1 MKGIWCL
8 ACFMLL
14 LLITAS
20 PANAAEGHMK
30 LLAVSEEPPL
40 KGSIADL
47 FLRTEPGSGRIFM
60 ETFPYTKLDT
70 QISTKFA
77 KEIACKEFDL
87 SCDSYDFFYTLKAG
101 SSIIGGPSAGAAI
114 AALTA
119 AVMKDLELRDDIAL
133 TGTINSGGLVGSVGG
148 IKQKLEVA
156 AENGIKKVLIPK
168 GEGIIIEN
176 NETVNL
182 TLYGRRL
189 GLEVVEV
196 GELSEA
202 VFQFTGAQLG
212 QASREIVID
221 ETYRNV
227 MRSLAMDLCQR
238 SGKLKEFVLNR
249 KPGEDFVTG
258 NFLSDET
265 AALNLTEKGLVA
277 LDNEAYYTSA
287 SYCFGANVKFRYLA
301 TLMQRYKP
309 EDIREQIDVF
319 EAEVKNF
326 EASLPSYDT
335 ITDLQTFTVVRDRLA
350 ESGMFLNLSR
360 VKLKGASNS
369 SNISSSLN
377 DLAYAIERFYS
388 ANSWAK
394 FFGSGT
400 KKFELSRGNLRNS
413 CDNKLA
419 EADERLQYARLFIS
433 GALEDISSELNNAR
447 QLRENGDYELCLF
460 EALKAKA
467 TANIVLSV
475 IGVGQGEL
483 ASIVDYKLEAAKRE
497 IIKETEK
504 GVFPIVGYSYYE
516 YSKSLKDT
524 DKFSAL
530 LYSEYALELS
540 NLDIYFKEAAAQNL
554 TVVSLPQRVV
564 KVVSFSKSNIAP
576 FVIGVVLGAIVAA
589 LVLSERGR
597 KKVLLIR
604 RR

>member
-1 MKGIWCL
+1 MI
-8 ACFMLL
+8 LL
-14 LLITAS
+14 LVTAS
-20 PANAAEGHMK
+20 TASAAEGHMK
-30 LLAVSEEPPL
+30 LLAVSEEPPF

-47 FLRTEPGSGRIFM
+47 FLRIEPGSGRIFM

-77 KEIACKEFDL
+77 KEIACKEFEL

-114 AALTA
+114 ATLTV
-119 AVMKDLELRDDIAL
+119 AVMKNLELRDDIAL

-189 GLEVVEV
+189 GLEVVEA

-202 VFQFTGAQLG
+202 VYQFTGAQFG
-212 QASREIVID
+212 QASGDIVIH

-227 MRSLAMDLCQR
+227 MKSLAMDLCER
-238 SGKLKEFVLNR
+238 SGKLKNFVQKRDIN
-249 KPGEDFVTG
+249 ESFVTG
-258 NFLSDET
+258 DFLLDER
-265 AALNLTEKGLVA
+265 AALNLTEKGLA
-277 LDNEAYYTSA
+277 AIGNEAYYTSA

-301 TLMQRYKP
+301 MLMQRYEP
-309 EDIREQIDVF
+309 DDIKEQISAF
-319 EAEVKNF
+319 ELEIKNF
-326 EASLPSYDT
+326 EASLPQYDT
-335 ITDLQTFTVVRDRLA
+335 ITDLQTFTVVRDRLS
-350 ESGMFLNLSR
+350 ESENFLNLSR
-360 VKLKGASNS
+360 ARLGSGNMT
-369 SNISSSLN
+369 SSLTN
-377 DLAYAIERFYS
+377 LAYAIERFYS
-388 ANSWAK
+388 ANSWAQ

-400 KKFELSRGNLRNS
+400 KKFELSRDNLRNS

-433 GALEDISSELNNAR
+433 GMLEDISSELNNAR
-447 QLRENGDYELCLF
+447 NLRERGDYELCLF

-467 TANIVLSV
+467 TSNIVLSV
-475 IGVGQGEL
+475 IGVGQEEL

-516 YSKSLKDT
+516 YSNSLKDT

-554 TVVSLPQRVV
+554 TVVSLPQKVV
-564 KVVSFSKSNIAP
+564 KVVSFSKSNVAP

-589 LVLSERGR
+589 LVLSEKTR
-597 KKVLLIR
+597 KKVLLVR
-604 RR
+604 KR